1 MRSVFLL
8 FNLIF
13 SVSLYAQFQF
23 AESFEV
29 GNQMETYPLSIDFE
43 RIELPIKNTNTIFN
57 IYEDSKGYIWLR
69 MAVSG
74 SMRFDGK
81 NFQHISYQA
90 NDQPSGNRMVVHDI
104 VEDQDGSH
112 WICSVE
118 AMYYYDNHS
127 KSTSLKAIDFLR
139 DNKDQWSRSFFN
151 AEKTRTGDLLIG
163 TKSGLLIYNVERD
176 SIEDLLRFTPHIEDE
191 HSTSNHVRHLEMDAN
206 DPNLFWCTT
215 RSGLFLYNHLT
226 RDFQKFKTPHF
237 DEERLLYFGFR
248 YNEPL
253 GSSLLTVVSNNF
265 LMGFNTSTRAWK
277 EIGAWV
283 DQSNEG
289 VVVYD
294 IKPLEN
300 NYLFL
305 SVKESGQFLVD
316 IQNDIYY
323 PLRFT
328 IDGKEPKTEEFWGF
342 LVDQNGFLWT
352 SIRPNILL
360 RSTNAI
366 IDRENVQ
373 YSMDIQKIFVNKIE
387 LDYTRLQD
395 NYLELD
401 KEERSISIK
410 YSFINPNP
418 SKDWTMEYRLKGY
431 DNEWKRS
438 VAGNAI
444 YNKIYAGEYTFETRI
459 FNAKD
464 TISHNALLINVAP
477 YWYEKRSIWIGSLI
491 GGLFL
496 TLSVWIFKRRQES
509 RKKAKQKKME
519 TTLNEL
525 ESKVLKS
532 QMNPHFIFN
541 SLNSIKSLIQDN
553 SDEKAIHYLTEFSK
567 FVKNVLSYA
576 DEQQI
581 SLDEE
586 INISK
591 HYLEMEKL
599 RFEQS
604 FKFDVKIEQGVDI
617 DIICVPPLIL
627 QPFLEN
633 AIWHGLLH
641 KEGQRTL
648 KLEVKKRGDKT
659 LCIIEDNGIGREE
672 AKLVQSKQEKTRKSF
687 GTQLILDRLHISQE
701 MTKNKFD
708 VKIIDKKDNGK
719 GTGTRVELI
728 IDN

>member
-139 DNKDQWSRSFFN
+139 NNKDQWSRSFFN
-151 AEKTRTGDLLIG
+151 AEKTNTGDLLIG

-360 RSTNAI
+360 RSTKAI
-366 IDRENVQ
+366 IKREDAKC
-373 YSMDIQKIFVNKIE
+373 SMDIQKIFINETE
-387 LDYTRLQD
+387 LDYTRLQT
-395 NYLELD
+395 NELRLD
-401 KEERSISIK
+401 KEERFISIK

-418 SKDWTMEYRLKGY
+418 TEDWTTEYRLNAY
-431 DNEWKRS
+431 DEDWKTSVNET
-438 VAGNAI
+438 AI
-444 YNKIYAGEYTFETRI
+444 YNELYPGDYTFETRI

-464 TISHNALLINVAP
+464 TISYNALLISVAP
-477 YWYEKRSIWIGSLI
+477 YWYENRSIWISSLI
-491 GGLFL
+491 GLILLISFI
-496 TLSVWIFKRRQES
+496 WFYKERQKRKEIAR
-509 RKKAKQKKME
+509 QKKIE
-519 TTLNEL
+519 DTLNEL
-525 ESKVLKS
+525 ESKALKS

-567 FVKNVLSYA
+567 FVKNVLSFS
-576 DEQQI
+576 DEKQI
-581 SLDEE
+581 SLEEE
-586 INISK
+586 IKICQ

-604 FKFDVKIEQGVDI
+604 FKFDVEIESGVEVEDVR
-617 DIICVPPLIL
+617 VPPLIL

-641 KEGQRTL
+641 KEGRRTL
-648 KLEVKKRGDKT
+648 KIEVKKDGDKT
-659 LCIIEDNGIGREE
+659 ICIIEDNGIGREK
-672 AKLVQSKQEKTRKSF
+672 AKKVQSEQTKARKSF
-687 GTQLILDRLHISQE
+687 GTQLILDRLQVNQE

-708 VKIIDKKDNGK
+708 VKIIDKKDNGRAS
-719 GTGTRVELI
+719 GTRVELI
-728 IDN
+728 IDI